1 MIAPRETILA
11 IRRLSLYAGVP
22 LVGLSLLENVDMD
35 VDKVEK
41 AAKLW
46 RSAARALDRPVETLD
61 GLPAAA
67 RKGWIADDQREF
79 SRVTGHMH
87 TSTEDL
93 RDALDKMGD
102 TLETTAF
109 AFRVFGKAMAGLG
122 ITISAASIY
131 ALTMMLTSPITARV
145 YLRYLAKAAD
155 KVLTG
160 MCAVLLTYVMG
171 QATVL
176 GVIAGQAKRLDDMAK
191 THFDQNGFPRAE
203 LSEVDFSS
211 VEIDTKKFPTFT
223 KLEPDQ
229 KLPDDFWVAPEP
241 KTS

>member
-1 MIAPRETILA
+1 MIAPRATLVA
-11 IRRLSLYAGVP
+11 IRRLSVFAGVP
-22 LVGLSLLENVDMD
+22 LVGLSLLENLDMD
-35 VDKVEK
+35 VDKIEK

-46 RSAARALDRPVETLD
+46 RNAARALDRPVETLD
-61 GLPAAA
+61 ELPAAA

-93 RDALDKMGD
+93 RDTLDKMGE
-102 TLETTAF
+102 TLEITAF
-109 AFRVFGKAMAGLG
+109 AFRVFGKAMAALG

-131 ALTMMLTSPITARV
+131 ALTMMLTSPLTARV
-145 YLRYLAKAAD
+145 YLRYLASAAD

-160 MCAVLLTYVMG
+160 MCAALITYVMG

-176 GVIAGQAKRLDDMAK
+176 AVVASEAQQMGDMAK
-191 THFDQNGFPRAE
+191 TYLDPNGFSRAE
-203 LSEVDFSS
+203 LRDVDFSS

-223 KLEPDQ
+223 KLESDQ

>member
-1 MIAPRETILA
+1 MIVPRETLVA
-11 IRRLSLYAGVP
+11 IRRLSVFAGVP
-22 LVGLSLLENVDMD
+22 LVGLSLLENLDMD
-35 VDKVEK
+35 VDRVEK

-79 SRVTGHMH
+79 SRVTGHMQ

-93 RDALDKMGD
+93 RDALDKMGE
-102 TLETTAF
+102 TLEVTAF

-122 ITISAASIY
+122 ITIAAASTY
-131 ALTMMLTSPITARV
+131 ALTMMVTSPLTARV
-145 YLRYLAKAAD
+145 YLRYLASAAD

-160 MCAVLLTYVMG
+160 MCAGLLTYVMG

-176 GVIAGQAKRLDDMAK
+176 GVVAGQAKTMDGMAK
-191 THFDQNGFPRAE
+191 TYLDQNGFSRAE

-211 VEIDTKKFPTFT
+211 VAIDTKRFPTFT

-229 KLPDDFWVAPEP
+229 QPPDDFWVAPQS